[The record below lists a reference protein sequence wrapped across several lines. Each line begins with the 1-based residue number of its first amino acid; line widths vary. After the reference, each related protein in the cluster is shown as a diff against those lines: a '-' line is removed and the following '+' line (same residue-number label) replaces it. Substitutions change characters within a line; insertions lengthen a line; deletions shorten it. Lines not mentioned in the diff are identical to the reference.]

1 MFYKRNMFL
10 KTLQN
15 LEDNTCQ
22 GLSFKF
28 IKKVGLAQAFS
39 REFWKIFKNTFNR
52 TLLDDSFSWK
62 TVFDLKDI
70 LDLKKQT

>member
-1 MFYKRNMFL
+1 MIQKQPPAMFYKRNMFL

-39 REFWKIFKNTFNR
+39 REF
-52 TLLDDSFSWK
+52 
-62 TVFDLKDI
+62 
-70 LDLKKQT
+70 